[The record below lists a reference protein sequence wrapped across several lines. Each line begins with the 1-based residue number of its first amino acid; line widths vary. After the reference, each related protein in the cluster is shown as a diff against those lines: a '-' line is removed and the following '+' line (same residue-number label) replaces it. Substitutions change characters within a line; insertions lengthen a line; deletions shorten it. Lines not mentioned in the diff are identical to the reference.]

1 MNLYCYHISVEFR
14 ILPLGEVE
22 LRGGLVGHHARD
34 GEGGGG
40 AGRGGVAAVQHA
52 GSQAGL
58 EDEVTNEISLHVH
71 GLEILIYLIYPN

>member
-1 MNLYCYHISVEFR
+1 MNLYCYHKLVEFR

-22 LRGGLVGHHARD
+22 LRGGPVGHHARD

-58 EDEVTNEISLHVH
+58 EDEVTHEVALHVH
-71 GLEILIYLIYPN
+71 GLENLI